1 MKPCELRER
10 ESEKKE
16 EQKKERDGNEWN
28 KMIEEDED
36 IELRV
41 RQFEKKE
48 EKRKDDCENRKRS
61 FENEI
66 LEDEW

>member
-1 MKPCELRER
+1 MRER